1 MWLETRISI
10 ALTPTFKVTQLECLD
25 GINFILDLNYIA
37 FLSILI
43 NMISTNLYECL
54 RYDQRAKLH

>member
-10 ALTPTFKVTQLECLD
+10 ALTPTFKVTQLGYLD

>member
-1 MWLETRISI
+1 MWLEIRISI
-10 ALTPTFKVTQLECLD
+10 ALTPTFKVIQLRCLD

-37 FLSILI
+37 LLSIVI
-43 NMISTNLYECL
+43 NMIFTNLYECL